1 MSFRSNWSNANAPLN
16 TIDINDK
23 NNKPNAKDYFDHMIT
38 MCSSYLNNTSEAG
51 SMTYLNMLRDVDYGF
66 SMQGAIREA
75 NYAEIINRI
84 NTVISNSN
92 AAHSFL
98 SKNIELQDD
107 YIIYARMKDQK

>member
-1 MSFRSNWSNANAPLN
+1 
-16 TIDINDK
+16 
-23 NNKPNAKDYFDHMIT
+23 

-66 SMQGAIREA
+66 SMQGSIREA
-75 NYAEIINRI
+75 NYTEIINRI

-98 SKNIELQDD
+98 GKNIELQDD
-107 YIIYARMKDQK
+107 FIIYAKMKDQK